1 MPRGIVVRPESRRI
15 RRFAVQ
21 LPSTFGENAQ
31 RGSGTVLNLSTQ
43 GCAMMT
49 ERIPA
54 ISTYVSLQVDLLN
67 GDAPL
72 DIELAGI
79 RWVSGTR
86 CGLEF
91 IRISPEMLTR
101 LRSFVTLM
109 ENTP

>member
-1 MPRGIVVRPESRRI
+1 MPREIVGRLDSRKI

-21 LPSTFGENAQ
+21 LPSTFGDDAKKET
-31 RGSGTVLNLSTQ
+31 GTVLNLSAQ

-54 ISTYVSLQVDLLN
+54 ISTYVSLQIDLLN
-67 GDAPL
+67 GAAPL
-72 DIELAGI
+72 DVELAGV

-91 IRISPEMLTR
+91 IRISTEMLAR
-101 LRSFVTLM
+101 LRSFVALL

>member
-1 MPRGIVVRPESRRI
+1 MPRGIVVRPESRKI

-21 LPSTFGENAQ
+21 LPSTFRDNAQ
-31 RGSGTVLNLSTQ
+31 RESGTILNLSTQ

-67 GDAPL
+67 GAAPL
-72 DIELAGI
+72 DIELAGV

-91 IRISPEMLTR
+91 IRISPETLAR
-101 LRSFVTLM
+101 LRSFVALL

>member
-1 MPRGIVVRPESRRI
+1 MKPDTRKV

-21 LPSTFGENAQ
+21 LPTTFGDIAKKE
-31 RGSGTVLNLSTQ
+31 SGTVLNLSAQ
-43 GCAMMT
+43 GCAMKA

-67 GDAPL
+67 GTAPV

-79 RWVSGTR
+79 RWVSGRR

-91 IRISPEMLTR
+91 IRISPEMLVR
-101 LRSFVTLM
+101 LRSFVALL